1 MGDNVFKENVLR
13 YCEEIIK
20 GSKSQNIILKEEQKE
35 CMYILD
41 ITSINSA
48 HFRSRAFPLTL
59 VSRIKCNFRIAVI
72 PVWNT
77 FNKIFTQGVE
87 SS

>member
-35 CMYILD
+35 CILYILD
-41 ITSINSA
+41 ITSISGHV
-48 HFRSRAFPLTL
+48 HFR
-59 VSRIKCNFRIAVI
+59 
-72 PVWNT
+72 
-77 FNKIFTQGVE
+77 
-87 SS
+87 

>member
-20 GSKSQNIILKEEQKE
+20 GSKSQNIIIKEEQKE
-35 CMYILD
+35 CIYILD
-41 ITSINSA
+41 IYE

-72 PVWNT
+72 PDST
-77 FNKIFTQGVE
+77 
-87 SS
+87 S

>member
-20 GSKSQNIILKEEQKE
+20 GSKSQKSRKCI
-35 CMYILD
+35 YILD
-41 ITSINSA
+41 IYE

-72 PVWNT
+72 PVWLKVYT
-77 FNKIFTQGVE
+77 ETSRRK
-87 SS
+87 